1 MRQYYITNGQHS
13 KSLQKHL
20 LDQQIFKFGTQ
31 VVPFNA
37 LFYKESIER
46 NVDTLLRYEHVLK
59 MPLVALKDIIKY
71 PAQFAQFDSF
81 AKELDLYNIDPNYL
95 PETNDYEKEIKQV
108 VLALKTPLIKPA
120 HKVYYVKDSLTHAQ
134 DFFLNSKN
142 YEQFEIEDIQP
153 KSIQIKTALNF
164 RQELEGALQY
174 IMTQNLD
181 TVTLV
186 VPNITEAWPYIQ
198 SIFNR
203 YHIPYESKDNHL
215 ISKFQ
220 YVTFI
225 DYLINPHKDTL
236 LELLRS
242 GLFKFKH
249 IDALIQYVTHYQF
262 ELEDFFKPFD
272 HALPNTELREV
283 IPLIETQTLI
293 QDDVL
298 ILQNHLQT
306 ILNQSLKDNLIY
318 GLSLLDQNT
327 SRTLVNF
334 VQTMIQFISD
344 DNLHYLKYALDSMNV
359 VPHIKGKITV
369 CDYKNLPLFPVENMF
384 VLGLTATNYPNIS
397 PKTGILDEN
406 YLKKVNGY
414 PPQEKRN
421 EFELLKLKKIFSKSN
436 NLILSYHV
444 MSYEGKSYNEA
455 FEISNIATQ
464 HNLKSIP
471 WDIIEPN
478 PFMDERK
485 TLTPEIAQDLYLK
498 EGILNVSV
506 SSLEKF
512 VRDPYLYF
520 IEEGLKLRKPFDFKL
535 DSRVVGTISHDV
547 IERYLKEGEQDNLFD
562 LWNIYRPYFPL
573 NNATLPFLIETNEHN
588 LRDSLK
594 FLSLMQKDI
603 KFKPYKQE
611 LYIKDETLFNGITL
625 RGFVDRVDTYENS
638 FIVIDYKSSV
648 HDITDRTVLNAERLQ
663 LPIYAMALERQLGL
677 NAFGIYYFSFNKKYT
692 RQSDHKYTRTKGITL
707 SQHATQEDY
716 LKEFKLKGWTF
727 GDPETYNTSGDYF
740 TGIYESSGSYKVW
753 RGPYLMKNLETVIK
767 KNVEYLRKKIL
778 EGVIELDD
786 LDLPVIK
793 KMNFKKEGEDHET
806 E

>member
-1 MRQYYITNGQHS
+1 
-13 KSLQKHL
+13 
-20 LDQQIFKFGTQ
+20 
-31 VVPFNA
+31 
-37 LFYKESIER
+37 
-46 NVDTLLRYEHVLK
+46 
-59 MPLVALKDIIKY
+59 
-71 PAQFAQFDSF
+71 
-81 AKELDLYNIDPNYL
+81 
-95 PETNDYEKEIKQV
+95 
-108 VLALKTPLIKPA
+108 
-120 HKVYYVKDSLTHAQ
+120 
-134 DFFLNSKN
+134 
-142 YEQFEIEDIQP
+142 
-153 KSIQIKTALNF
+153 
-164 RQELEGALQY
+164 
-174 IMTQNLD
+174 
-181 TVTLV
+181 
-186 VPNITEAWPYIQ
+186 
-198 SIFNR
+198 
-203 YHIPYESKDNHL
+203 
-215 ISKFQ
+215 
-220 YVTFI
+220 
-225 DYLINPHKDTL
+225 
-236 LELLRS
+236 
-242 GLFKFKH
+242 
-249 IDALIQYVTHYQF
+249 
-262 ELEDFFKPFD
+262 
-272 HALPNTELREV
+272 
-283 IPLIETQTLI
+283 
-293 QDDVL
+293 
-298 ILQNHLQT
+298 
-306 ILNQSLKDNLIY
+306 
-318 GLSLLDQNT
+318 
-327 SRTLVNF
+327 
-334 VQTMIQFISD
+334 
-344 DNLHYLKYALDSMNV
+344 
-359 VPHIKGKITV
+359 
-369 CDYKNLPLFPVENMF
+369 
-384 VLGLTATNYPNIS
+384 
-397 PKTGILDEN
+397 
-406 YLKKVNGY
+406 
-414 PPQEKRN
+414 
-421 EFELLKLKKIFSKSN
+421 
-436 NLILSYHV
+436 

-478 PFMDERK
+478 PFMDECK

-625 RGFVDRVDTYENS
+625 RGFVDRVDTYESS

-692 RQSDHKYTRTKGITL
+692 SQSDHKYTRTKGITL

-727 GDPETYNTSGDYF
+727 GDPETYNTTGDYF
-740 TGIYESSGSYKVW
+740 TGIYESRGSYKVW
-753 RGPYLMKNLETVIK
+753 GGPYLMKNLETVIK